1 VEVSES
7 QLRKKKPSIEQER
20 SMLKLDESLKICL
33 LAVASQYPDSLAE
46 INKDVLECSDLW
58 EGICTVEQALEHLQV
73 HAAHLLQAP
82 ACLLI
87 DEEQAIS
94 AIYLVDRS
102 EEVPVMHLYCGR
114 YHGRPCLHGLHEP
127 ELRLISPY

>member
-1 VEVSES
+1 
-7 QLRKKKPSIEQER
+7 
-20 SMLKLDESLKICL
+20 MFKLDELLEICL

-58 EGICTVEQALEHLQV
+58 EGICTVEQALGQMQV
-73 HAAHLLQAP
+73 HAPHLLQAP
-82 ACLLI
+82 ARLLI

-114 YHGRPCLHGLHEP
+114 YHGRPCRHGLHEL